1 VSAGDAEDDDRH
13 LGGQEEEPE
22 DDPQQLVGVG
32 GDGRAGGNVI
42 KTFFSSLTVFPNKLR
57 VFVLRKH
64 FMSRVIVAQ
73 RQSES
78 K

>member
-1 VSAGDAEDDDRH
+1 MSAGDAEDDDRH

-42 KTFFSSLTVFPNKLR
+42 KTFFSSLVMRQNKLS
-57 VFVLRKH
+57 VCPLQAFYVK
-64 FMSRVIVAQ
+64 
-73 RQSES
+73 ES
-78 K
+78 SCSSAAK